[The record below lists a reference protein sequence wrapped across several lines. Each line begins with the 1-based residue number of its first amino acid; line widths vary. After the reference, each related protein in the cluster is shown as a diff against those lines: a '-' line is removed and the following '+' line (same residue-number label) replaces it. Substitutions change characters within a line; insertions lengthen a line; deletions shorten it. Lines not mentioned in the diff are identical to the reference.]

1 MNSNDPRHKTTV
13 KALSESERAVS
24 YLAGAIWAEADYRTE
39 FLLGTAL
46 ATLKQAVAALE
57 AAGVKEPPL

>member
-1 MNSNDPRHKTTV
+1 MDNTDPRHAATV
-13 KALSESERAVS
+13 KARGEAERAAS
-24 YLAGAIWAEADYRTE
+24 YLAGAIWAESEHRTA

-46 ATLKQAVAALE
+46 ATLKHAVAALE